1 MKARVT
7 AIHTYPVKDEPATE
21 LAECLVEAAGLAGD
35 RRKKAPVYLVA
46 TEQLT
51 ATTRANLV
59 LDTTAAEI
67 AAAIGSAVR
76 IGEAVLG
83 LGRTTGS
90 CTGSYAD
97 VLRPGVVRV
106 GDTVEPW
113 DGDVEVS

>member
-7 AIHTYPVKDEPATE
+7 AIHTYPAKDEPGTD
-21 LAECLVEAAGLAGD
+21 LAECVMEADGLAGD

-51 ATTRANLV
+51 PTTRANLV
-59 LDTTAAEI
+59 LDATAAEV

-76 IGEAVLG
+76 IGDAVLG

-97 VLRPGVVRV
+97 VLQPGVVRV
-106 GDTVEPW
+106 GDLVEPW
-113 DGDVEVS
+113 DGDVEAH

>member
-1 MKARVT
+1 MQARVT
-7 AIHTYPVKDEPATE
+7 AIHTYPVKDEPGTD
-21 LAECLVEAAGLAGD
+21 LAECQVEDEGLAGD

-46 TEQLT
+46 TEQQT
-51 ATTRANLV
+51 PTTKANFV

-67 AAAIGSAVR
+67 TAAIGSAVR

-83 LGRTTGS
+83 LGSTTGS

-106 GDTVEPW
+106 GDLVEPW
-113 DGDVEVS
+113 TGEID